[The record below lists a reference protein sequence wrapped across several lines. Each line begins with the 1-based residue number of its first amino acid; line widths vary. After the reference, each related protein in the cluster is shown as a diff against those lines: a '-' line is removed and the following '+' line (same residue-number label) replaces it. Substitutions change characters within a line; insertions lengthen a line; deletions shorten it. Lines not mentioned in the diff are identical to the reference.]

1 MILFTCVISSLVTE
15 RSARRFALDEN
26 VQAEEEAKKVNTEQ
40 ILIPVANPET
50 IEDLINL
57 ALVIKDAKQKIGN
70 KQCISHKFQPVHQR
84 RYMRN
89 QAIQYQARQ
98 ESS

>member
-1 MILFTCVISSLVTE
+1 MVTE

-57 ALVIKDAKQKIGN
+57 ALVIKDAKQKNALVALNVIN
-70 KQCISHKFQPVHQR
+70 CLLYTSPLHSCRF
-84 RYMRN
+84 
-89 QAIQYQARQ
+89 
-98 ESS
+98 